1 MSKKKNN
8 LFIYFL
14 IILIILFIL
23 FSIYLYYSNLNLK
36 KYITIEKKNNI
47 SINNN
52 YLNEKNKNNNIK
64 SELNNINNNNNE
76 LKLNEI
82 NEIKKKYNDLENK
95 FNKIN
100 HELNIHKNH
109 NSDKICMSLKQLNK
123 IKNNNNYKT
132 TRSDT
137 IVRDYRVLNDELFP
151 PINRSDTNNHT
162 KLTNN
167 VINRSMYIKTNNI
180 NDTYRLVGYVTNNS
194 NEKDTGNNN
203 WKLFARQKDRHL
215 SEFYMTPTN
224 NNDDVKIS
232 ITDDIILGSKLRDM
246 YAIPNIITFNSP
258 MLNTTPYQ
266 VVEIPRNDFIYNP

>member
-1 MSKKKNN
+1 MSKKNYN

-64 SELNNINNNNNE
+64 SELKNINNNE

-82 NEIKKKYNDLENK
+82 NEIKNKYNDLENK

-162 KLTNN
+162 ELTNN
-167 VINRSMYIKTNNI
+167 IINRSMYIKTNNV
-180 NDTYRLVGYVTNNS
+180 NDTFRLVGYVTNNS
-194 NEKDTGNNN
+194 EEKDTGNNN
-203 WKLFARQKDRHL
+203 WKLFARQKDRHS

-224 NNDDVKIS
+224 NNNDVKIS
-232 ITDDIILGSKLRDM
+232 ITDDIILGNKLRDM
-246 YAIPNIITFNSP
+246 YAIPNIISFNSP

>member
-8 LFIYFL
+8 PFIYFF
-14 IILIILFIL
+14 IILIILSIS

-36 KYITIEKKNNI
+36 REINI
-47 SINNN
+47 QNNN
-52 YLNEKNKNNNIK
+52 KKSIKRIYINEKNNIK
-64 SELNNINNNNNE
+64 SELNKINNNND
-76 LKLNEI
+76 LKTDEI
-82 NEIKKKYNDLENK
+82 NFIKNNYNNLENK

-100 HELNIHKNH
+100 HELNIYKNH

-123 IKNNNNYKT
+123 IKNNNDYKT
-132 TRSDT
+132 TRADT

-167 VINRSMYIKTNNI
+167 IMNRSMYIKTNNV
-180 NDTYRLVGYVTNNS
+180 NDTFRLVGYVTNNS
-194 NEKDTGNNN
+194 DEKDTGNNN
-203 WKLFARQKDRHL
+203 WKLFARQKDRHS

-224 NNDDVKIS
+224 NNNDVKIS
-232 ITDDIILGSKLRDM
+232 ITDDIILGNKLRDM
-246 YAIPNIITFNSP
+246 YAIPNIISFNSP
-258 MLNTTPYQ
+258 MLNTSPYQ

>member
-1 MSKKKNN
+1 MSKKNYN
-8 LFIYFL
+8 LFIYFF
-14 IILIILFIL
+14 IILIIL

-36 KYITIEKKNNI
+36 KKINIEKNNKI
-47 SINNN
+47 SINKF
-52 YLNEKNKNNNIK
+52 YLEEKKYNNNIK
-64 SELNNINNNNNE
+64 SQLNNINNNNE

-82 NEIKKKYNDLENK
+82 NEIKKKYNYLENK

-132 TRSDT
+132 MRSDT

-162 KLTNN
+162 ELTNN
-167 VINRSMYIKTNNI
+167 IINRSMYIKTNNV
-180 NDTYRLVGYVTNNS
+180 NDTFRLVGYVTNNS
-194 NEKDTGNNN
+194 EEKDTGNNN
-203 WKLFARQKDRHL
+203 WKLFARQKDRHS

-224 NNDDVKIS
+224 NNNDVKIS
-232 ITDDIILGSKLRDM
+232 ITDDIILGNKLRDM
-246 YAIPNIITFNSP
+246 YAIPNIISFNSP